1 MNKRPLGK
9 LDRQTVVP
17 ALVGNPSD
25 FLIIAGLSG
34 SAHDI
39 GVLTNGMPNTYILGG
54 AMGAPISMGLGLAL
68 AQPNFNILVVL
79 GDGEL
84 LMSAGSLATVAYMDP
99 GNLSILCVD
108 NSCYGETGN
117 QVSAT
122 AGSTDLELMANG
134 CGISNSCTVDTETDI
149 KNGHKLLRNIDSPSF
164 VSVRVT
170 NGPPPAYKRNFDGVE
185 SKISFRKN
193 CLKAIN

>member
-1 MNKRPLGK
+1 MNDRPLGK
-9 LDRQTVVP
+9 LDRRTVVP

-39 GVLTNGMPNTYILGG
+39 GVLTNGMTNAYILGG

-68 AQPNFNILVVL
+68 AQPDLNILVVL

-84 LMSAGSLATVAYMDP
+84 LMNAGSLATVAYMDP
-99 GNLSILCVD
+99 RNHSILCVD
-108 NSCYGETGN
+108 NGCYGETGN

-122 AGSTDLELMANG
+122 VGSTDLELMANG
-134 CGISNSCTVDTETDI
+134 CGISNSCTVHTDADI
-149 KNGHKLLRNIDSPSF
+149 KNGRELLRKPDSPTF
-164 VSVRVT
+164 VLVRVT
-170 NGPPPAYKRNFDGVE
+170 NGPPPVYKRNFDGVE
-185 SKISFRKN
+185 GKIAFRKH
-193 CLKAIN
+193 CLKAKD

>member
-1 MNKRPLGK
+1 MNSRPLGL

-17 ALVGNPSD
+17 ALIGDPSD

-39 GVLTNGMPNTYILGG
+39 GALTNGMPNAYILGG

-68 AQPNFNILVVL
+68 AQPDLNILVVL

-99 GNLSILCVD
+99 RNLSILCVD
-108 NSCYGETGN
+108 NGCYGETGN

-122 AGSTDLELMANG
+122 VGPTDLELMANG
-134 CGISNSCTVDTETDI
+134 CGIPHSYTVHTETDI
-149 KNGHKLLRNIDSPSF
+149 KHGHKVLRKSNSPSF
-164 VSVRVT
+164 VLVRVT
-170 NGPPPAYKRNFDGVE
+170 NGPPPSYKRNFDGVE
-185 SKISFRKN
+185 AKIAFRKYCQN
-193 CLKAIN
+193 NAP